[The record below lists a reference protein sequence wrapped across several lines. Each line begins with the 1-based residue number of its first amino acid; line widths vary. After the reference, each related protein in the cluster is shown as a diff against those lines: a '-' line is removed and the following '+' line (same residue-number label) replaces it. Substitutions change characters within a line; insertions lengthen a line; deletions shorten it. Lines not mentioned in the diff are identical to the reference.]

1 MISLSGVKK
10 MNLSKL
16 GEMAF
21 LVLIVIAI
29 LAGLASA
36 VATFDATWIAIIL
49 VVLGLIVGILNISE
63 KETSSFLIAAI
74 ALLVAGASSFTVLG
88 GAGEVVAKIL
98 GFIAIAVAPAA
109 VIVALKAVYALGRTK

>member
-1 MISLSGVKK
+1 
-10 MNLSKL
+10 MNLAKL

-36 VATFDATWIAIIL
+36 VAVFDATWIAIIL
-49 VVLGLIVGILNISE
+49 VILGLIVGILNISE

-74 ALLVAGASSFTVLG
+74 ALLVAGASSFSILG
-88 GAGEVVAKIL
+88 GVGEAVAKIL

>member
-1 MISLSGVKK
+1 MSGVIN
-10 MNLSKL
+10 MNMGKA

-21 LVLIVIAI
+21 LVLIIIAI

-36 VATFDATWIAIIL
+36 VATFDATWIAAIL

-63 KETSSFLIAAI
+63 KETSSFLIATV
-74 ALLVAGASSFTVLG
+74 ALIVAGTSSFAALG
-88 GAGEVVAKIL
+88 DVGTIVSRIL

-109 VIVALKAVYALGRTK
+109 VIVSLKAIYALGRTK